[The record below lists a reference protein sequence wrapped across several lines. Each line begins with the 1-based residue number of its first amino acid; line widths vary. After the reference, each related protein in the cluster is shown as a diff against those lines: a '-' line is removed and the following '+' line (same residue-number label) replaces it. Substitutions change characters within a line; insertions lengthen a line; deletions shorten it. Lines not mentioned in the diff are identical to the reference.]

1 MPFKKGQGKIHAN
14 QGKRGPNKSTGLARE
29 AIARFV
35 DGNAEKLG
43 QWLDEIYQTE
53 GPLAAF
59 RCWADVVE
67 YHVPKLAR
75 TEIAGDKD
83 NPLTTVT
90 KVELVPFVK
99 RQD

>member
-1 MPFKKGQGKIHAN
+1 MGRPKGS
-14 QGKRGPNKSTGLARE
+14 PNKATQSARE

-35 DGNAEKLG
+35 DGNAGKLG
-43 QWLDEIYQTE
+43 QWLDEIYE
-53 GPLAAF
+53 RDGPQAAF
-59 RCWADVVE
+59 KCWADVVE